1 MDTIIKYCGDP
12 TIPEEKRAEFL
23 ERVLTVLRQG
33 GMMQP
38 EKVSLFEDSLL
49 LISPPEFDGDTN
61 ACVQYNYFE
70 DAFWPKASIHAK
82 NTGFEGGP
90 VGWKQFKKVICAI
103 YVLREFYAEKP
114 GIAEFMGE
122 AFDAREMIGWLN
134 TVLHE
139 RFTNARAGKAW
150 EIYESV
156 EREAPGTCCDLSGL
170 SEAGVKRKEASVIGA
185 FKYLTIAKT
194 EEFEEHIQKIEENT
208 PPGEGEVSNLGCAWR
223 LHNAI
228 RNIKKMED
236 NTDEEKIK
244 ILKQIITTAMPE
256 KLEVDKR
263 KDYAAAA
270 FLSALLP
277 VEVILHFISEQFGLV
292 FWALVDEMAEY
303 RDDGKWLWSREEENH
318 SCVPVEKVSTSEFL
332 GCSDDDRAYY
342 WTEDGDVVFSKEMRD
357 WLEALSGEYQELM
370 GQRERLIPVGSLA
383 YTFIEALTDA
393 DDIFRRIYPFRD
405 MFYEFLDNLYQRE
418 YQASV
423 VLLRRMT
430 EQYLEIGKHS
440 TDVAAARSN
449 GRMWIRRYL
458 AVLANRELR
467 KKIFGF

>member
-1 MDTIIKYCGDP
+1 MKNGKTSG
-12 TIPEEKRAEFL
+12 
-23 ERVLTVLRQG
+23 QHG
-33 GMMQP
+33 
-38 EKVSLFEDSLL
+38 
-49 LISPPEFDGDTN
+49 
-61 ACVQYNYFE
+61 
-70 DAFWPKASIHAK
+70 PKH
-82 NTGFEGGP
+82 EGGAYH
-90 VGWKQFKKVICAI
+90 Q
-103 YVLREFYAEKP
+103 
-114 GIAEFMGE
+114 
-122 AFDAREMIGWLN
+122 
-134 TVLHE
+134 
-139 RFTNARAGKAW
+139 
-150 EIYESV
+150 
-156 EREAPGTCCDLSGL
+156 
-170 SEAGVKRKEASVIGA
+170 
-185 FKYLTIAKT
+185 
-194 EEFEEHIQKIEENT
+194 
-208 PPGEGEVSNLGCAWR
+208 
-223 LHNAI
+223 
-228 RNIKKMED
+228 
-236 NTDEEKIK
+236 
-244 ILKQIITTAMPE
+244 
-256 KLEVDKR
+256 
-263 KDYAAAA
+263 
-270 FLSALLP
+270 LLP
-277 VEVILHFISEQFGLV
+277 
-292 FWALVDEMAEY
+292 Y